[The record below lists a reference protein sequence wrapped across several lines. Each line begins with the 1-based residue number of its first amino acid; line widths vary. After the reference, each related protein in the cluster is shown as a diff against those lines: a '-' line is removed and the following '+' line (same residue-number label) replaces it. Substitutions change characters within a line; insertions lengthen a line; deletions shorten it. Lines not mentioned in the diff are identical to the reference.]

1 VELKM
6 KFKIEKQ
13 VFERLPGAVF
23 GVVVAR
29 VDNRVKQPAISELLA
44 QQAEERRL
52 LIGEGNIKEHPDIL
66 PYREAFQKLNM
77 NPNKFMCSIE
87 ALCKRVQKGAD
98 LPPINPVVDIGN
110 AMSLKY
116 MLPMGAHDLGKMSAD
131 FMVRFSSPDDRFTP
145 FGSDETEIPEQNELL
160 YVSGNTVKTRRWIW
174 RQSEDGKIDETSSF
188 ILFPIDGFEQYLDR
202 VIAARDEL
210 CALISKYFG
219 VSAATGLLTS
229 ENKEMDL

>member
-1 VELKM
+1 M

-116 MLPMGAHDLGKMSAD
+116 MLPMGAHDLGKMSTD
-131 FMVRFSSPDDRFTP
+131 FMVRFSAPDDRFTP
-145 FGSDETEIPEQNELL
+145 FGSDETEIPEQDELI

-219 VSAATGLLTS
+219 MSAATGLLTS